1 MRRDW
6 GLVPKLLLGIVI
18 GALVGYL
25 WRVTSLP
32 VLILRIPLTLSSLF
46 STLLSFII
54 PIMIVA
60 FVVAGISNLTQNA
73 GKLVT
78 ATLLFSYT
86 SLLAAALMTY
96 IVGQS
101 IFPHFIQPITETAGE
116 GIDAIKPLFSLQ
128 ISPFFGVTEAII
140 FAFLVGLALSAL
152 SRVNKALT
160 MKQLFIDF
168 EAVIT
173 YLLSRLI
180 IPVLPY
186 YIFANFINLGYTGQ
200 IAEVFKVFGIILL
213 LTFMQHFAYVLSLF
227 GFASRFVPVGFKG
240 MVKNQIPAYLT
251 AFGTQ
256 SSAASIPVNLMS
268 ARDNGFNE
276 QISEFVIP
284 LTATVHL
291 PGSMISVSSTLLG
304 VMMMHGLDYSPQ
316 VMIPF
321 YLTLGMSL
329 VAAPG
334 VPGGAIMTALPFMYM
349 VGIEPEGPLASLLI
363 TLYITQDSFGTSIN
377 VSGDNA
383 ICALVDAYARRFK
396 PATTVK
402 LKQ

>member
-1 MRRDW
+1 MKKEW
-6 GLVPKLLLGIVI
+6 GLVPKLLLAIVM
-18 GALVGYL
+18 GALVGYI
-25 WRVTSLP
+25 WRITALP
-32 VLILRIPLTLSSLF
+32 VVILRIPLTLSSLF
-46 STLLSFII
+46 STLLGFII

-60 FVVAGISNLTQNA
+60 FVVAGISNLTQNV
-73 GKLVT
+73 GRLVT

-101 IFPHFIQPITETAGE
+101 VFPKFIHPITQVAKE
-116 GIDAIKPLFSLQ
+116 GIDPIEPLFRLQ
-128 ISPFFGVTEAII
+128 ISPFFGVTEAIV
-140 FAFLVGLALSAL
+140 FAFLIGLALSAL
-152 SRVNKALT
+152 SKVNKALT
-160 MKQLFIDF
+160 MKQLFVEF
-168 EAVIT
+168 ESVIT
-173 YLLSRLI
+173 YLLSQMI
-180 IPVLPY
+180 IPLLPY
-186 YIFANFINLGYTGQ
+186 YIFANFINLSYTGQ
-200 IAEVFKVFGIILL
+200 IAEVFKVFGLILL
-213 LTFMQHFAYVLSLF
+213 LTFIQHFIYVLSLF
-227 GFASRFVPVGFKG
+227 GFASRFVPVKFKE

-256 SSAASIPVNLMS
+256 SSAATIPVNLMS
-268 ARDNGFNE
+268 AKANGFNE
-276 QISEFVIP
+276 KIADFVIP

-304 VMMMHGLDYSPQ
+304 VMMMHGLDYSPH

-349 VGIEPEGPLASLLI
+349 VGIDPQGALASLLI

-383 ICALVDAYARRFK
+383 ICALVDGYARRFNRK
-396 PATTVK
+396 ESTATS
-402 LKQ
+402 